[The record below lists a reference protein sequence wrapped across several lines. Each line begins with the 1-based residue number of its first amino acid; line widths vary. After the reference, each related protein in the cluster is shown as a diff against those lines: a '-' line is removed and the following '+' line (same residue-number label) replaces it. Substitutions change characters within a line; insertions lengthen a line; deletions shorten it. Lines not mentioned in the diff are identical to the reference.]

1 MTLGSEYDK
10 LAYVD
15 RAWGGFRSEWG
26 VLNFPSIERANQI
39 IWGMS
44 GMKRL
49 IVLLAVCSSFMFAD
63 SVMATPVYP
72 TLDTVLSDGGGSLL
86 VTDMSLLTGITEGG
100 ESYVHLT
107 DLTSPET
114 AVATILL
121 EAASYAQ
128 QNELGIYN
136 YNGAGVAP
144 SASEMLLI
152 IQGADAVPESATIQF
167 DLVGGIAW
175 YDRNSNSTQD
185 PGETATVG
193 STFGFYLNSP
203 DSDGGISDPTFYT
216 DELLNPDTTA
226 VEHGLIYDT
235 RHVTGA
241 ITGDPDVVVAFED
254 LLEGHSDHD
263 YTDMV
268 VGVTDLAPVPEPATV
283 TLLGL
288 CSLALVRKKRRA

>member
-1 MTLGSEYDK
+1 
-10 LAYVD
+10 
-15 RAWGGFRSEWG
+15 
-26 VLNFPSIERANQI
+26 
-39 IWGMS
+39 
-44 GMKRL
+44 MKRL
-49 IVLLAVCSSFMFAD
+49 TVLLAVCSSFMFAD
-63 SVMATPVYP
+63 SAMACPVPP
-72 TLDTVLSDGGGSLL
+72 TLDTVLSDEGGSLL
-86 VTDMSLLTGITEGG
+86 VTDMGLLAGIAECGQ
-100 ESYVHLT
+100 SYVYLT
-107 DLTSPET
+107 DLTAPET

-121 EAASYAQ
+121 EAAAYAQ
-128 QNELGIYN
+128 QNEFGIYN

-152 IQGADAVPESATIQF
+152 MQGTDAMPRSATIQF

-185 PGETATVG
+185 PGETATIG

-203 DSDGGISDPTFYT
+203 DSGGGISNPTFYT
-216 DELLNPDTTA
+216 DESLNPDTTA

-235 RHVTGA
+235 RYVTGA

-254 LLEGHSDHD
+254 LLECHSDHD

-268 VGVTDLAPVPEPATV
+268 VGVSDLAPVPEPATL